1 MNKRFTAVL
10 AVILA
15 MSMVFGMTTFA
26 AASPKS
32 SDSNSGSSSSS
43 SAPVY
48 ETPWWIIPRAKDYAS
63 VNGVRFTS
71 DYVGTTD
78 NYVATVLPVAGTPKV
93 QNGFGPY
100 LMQMYLKGVPTRNNF
115 GIFTFSIGVG
125 NKYDGKTAYVHVAY
139 FDGTS
144 AVIPVVVTKGKV
156 TVSLNQ
162 IGVIAVTFE

>member
-1 MNKRFTAVL
+1 MNKKLTAIL

-26 AASPKS
+26 AASPKA
-32 SDSNSGSSSSS
+32 SDNSGSSSSS

-63 VNGVRFTS
+63 VGGVRFTS

-78 NYVATVLPVAGTPKV
+78 NFVATVLPVAGTPKV

>member
-1 MNKRFTAVL
+1 MNKKLTAVL

-26 AASPKS
+26 AASPKA
-32 SDSNSGSSSSS
+32 SDSGSGSSSSS

-78 NYVATVLPVAGTPKV
+78 NYVATVLPVAAPKA
-93 QNGFGPY
+93 QNTFGPY
-100 LMQMYLKGVPTRNNF
+100 LLQMYLKGAPVRNNF
-115 GIFTFSIGVG
+115 GLFTFSVGVG
-125 NKYDGKTAYVHVAY
+125 NKYDGQTAYVHVAY
-139 FDGTS
+139 FDGTT
-144 AVIPVVVTKGKV
+144 AVIPVVVVKGKV
-156 TVSLNQ
+156 TVTLNQ
-162 IGVIAVTFE
+162 IAVIAVQFQ